1 MFMSNKEIVTNML
14 DLLTE
19 EQLNGIIVL
28 IRSFT
33 EPNSETKAAIEE
45 CESLLNDPNTRRYK
59 SADELF
65 EELDG

>member
-1 MFMSNKEIVTNML
+1 MSTKEIVTNML
-14 DLLTE
+14 DSLTE
-19 EQLNGIIVL
+19 EQLNGIMIL

-45 CESLLNDPNTRRYK
+45 CESMLSDPNARRYK